1 MTIYKLPDGTEFNL
15 SDQIHKEERSDGWYI
30 IGNDQEV
37 KVKVKDEAR
46 ADRYIEIYDRDRDRD
61 RYKYYII
68 H

>member
-37 KVKVKDEAR
+37 KVKDEAR
-46 ADRYIEIYDRDRDRD
+46 ADRYIEIYNRD